1 MHTETVT
8 RNLNKMD
15 DLDFSAW
22 NGADWTGV
30 FSQLHRN
37 DVLVEVHGYPPTHGI
52 DEHIEHMKTIV
63 HVAGEVPQIKTH
75 PIKFGEG
82 DWTCVVGEF
91 ETGSRMV
98 TVAKWVDGAIA
109 EEYIWM

>member
-1 MHTETVT
+1 MHTDTVT
-8 RNLNKMD
+8 RNLDNMD

-22 NGADWTGV
+22 NSADWTGL
-30 FSQLHRN
+30 FSQYHRG
-37 DVLVEVHGYPPTHGI
+37 DVRVDVHGQPVTHGI
-52 DEHIEHMKTIV
+52 DEHIQAMEKIADA
-63 HVAGEVPQIKTH
+63 AGGVPQIKAH
-75 PIKFGEG
+75 PIRFGEG

-91 ETGSRMV
+91 ENGARMV